1 MSYMDRLKKLANEDE
16 PFFYVNS
23 EKLKEDI
30 DFIHKNNIKNIFIS
44 GYQDYK
50 LHNVDWFNEVGGQ
63 IQSLVITPPSNHEFS
78 FNGLRYCTELKKIKI
93 NNETNDSIDL
103 SNNKRLKKLSLLN
116 YKFATGIEDLSRLES
131 LVLTNKTPPKL
142 ITKETF
148 DRFKNLKSLTLQGV
162 KLSNGLGFLKNSSIT
177 TLVIFNCRK
186 LSLKG
191 LLELNI
197 SYLDIDRCKNIENEE
212 LIYKL
217 KSLKTLKLIDSVVVE
232 SADKLN
238 ALVDLESLVV
248 MGTSYFK
255 DGNFDS
261 MKNRFMHFGFDN
273 KKHYS
278 IKYDAFN
285 KVNLLSSCN

>member
-1 MSYMDRLKKLANEDE
+1 M
-16 PFFYVNS
+16 
-23 EKLKEDI
+23 
-30 DFIHKNNIKNIFIS
+30 
-44 GYQDYK
+44 
-50 LHNVDWFNEVGGQ
+50 
-63 IQSLVITPPSNHEFS
+63 
-78 FNGLRYCTELKKIKI
+78 
-93 NNETNDSIDL
+93 
-103 SNNKRLKKLSLLN
+103 
-116 YKFATGIEDLSRLES
+116 
-131 LVLTNKTPPKL
+131 
-142 ITKETF
+142 
-148 DRFKNLKSLTLQGV
+148 
-162 KLSNGLGFLKNSSIT
+162 
-177 TLVIFNCRK
+177 
-186 LSLKG
+186 KG

-248 MGTSYFK
+248 MSTSYFK